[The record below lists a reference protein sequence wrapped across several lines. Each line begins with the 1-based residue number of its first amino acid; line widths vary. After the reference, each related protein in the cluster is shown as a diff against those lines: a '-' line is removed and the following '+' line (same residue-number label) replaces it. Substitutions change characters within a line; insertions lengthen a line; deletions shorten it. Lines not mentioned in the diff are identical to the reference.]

1 VAAAGFVLVVGAVA
15 PAAETAEKYY
25 SLGLAEFHAGRYPTA
40 LQLFERAVRVA
51 PRDPYACYYL
61 GVTNARLRNFD
72 AAIEGLEAA
81 LRARPDFPAAKLE
94 LGAALVEAG
103 RYRDA
108 LQPLQEAQTH
118 ADLEA
123 HASLFLGL
131 AQLRLQ
137 DFEPANENF
146 IRAGERDPALSVP
159 AMYYRGIVDYQQGKV
174 SEASTHFE
182 VVVKERPDS
191 EMGREAAAF
200 LRKIRT
206 GGQKRY
212 QLYATAGL
220 QYDSNVSL
228 APAEEIIDI
237 GTGETISEEADGRA
251 SISVGGIY
259 APWRTEHTEL
269 SVGYEFFQTLYFEE
283 TEFNLQDH
291 RGTVQLW
298 GNWNQFDLGMLGYYD
313 YYFLDLDS
321 FLQEGTVLPWITY
334 SWGAAGETEL
344 FYRMRLHDFFD
355 SDLSRLRDGFNHA
368 TGIHQQ
374 IPLGSP
380 RRYVVFGFEYQH
392 EDPSNS
398 DGQVFGY
405 DALQGD
411 AGISWTFPWDIVSD
425 LVYAFR
431 HQQYISE
438 SAELEE
444 PLGLTRR
451 DEQHRLVFSV
461 SKRLNKYLSLNMGY
475 FGSFNDSNKSSFE
488 YERHLASIETRV
500 RF

>member
-1 VAAAGFVLVVGAVA
+1 VAAAMFAVVAAAAA
-15 PAAETAEKYY
+15 PAAESAEKYY

-40 LQLFERAVRVA
+40 LQLFERAVRAA
-51 PRDPYACYYL
+51 PRDPYARYYL
-61 GVTNARLRNFD
+61 GVTNARLRTFD
-72 AAIEGLEAA
+72 AAVDHLKVA
-81 LRARPDFPAAKLE
+81 LRVKPDFPAAKLE

-103 RYRDA
+103 RYREA
-108 LQPLQEAQTH
+108 VQPLQEAQAH
-118 ADLEA
+118 EELEA

-131 AQLRLQ
+131 AHLRLQ
-137 DFEPANENF
+137 EFDRANENF
-146 IRAGERDPALSVP
+146 IRAGDRDPALWVP
-159 AMYYRGIVDYQQGKV
+159 ASYYRGIVDYQQGRV
-174 SEASTHFE
+174 SEASAHFE
-182 VVVKERPDS
+182 VVVNERPDS

-200 LRKIRT
+200 LTKIRT
-206 GGQKRY
+206 GGRKRY

-228 APAEEIIDI
+228 APDEEIIDI
-237 GTGETISEEADGRA
+237 GTGESISEEADGRA
-251 SISVGGIY
+251 SISVGGVY

-291 RGTVQLW
+291 RATVQFW
-298 GNWNQFDLGMLGYYD
+298 GNWRQLDLGVLGYYD

-321 FLQEGTVLPWITY
+321 FLQEGTVLPWVTF

-344 FYRMRLHDFFD
+344 FYRMRVHDFFGM
-355 SDLSRLRDGFNHA
+355 DLSRLRNGFNHA

-374 IPLGSP
+374 IPIGGP

-392 EDPSNS
+392 EDPDNS

-411 AGISWTFPWDIVSD
+411 AGISWTFPWDIATD

-438 SAELEE
+438 SADLED

-451 DEQHRLVFSV
+451 DELHRVIFSAT
-461 SKRLNKYLSLNMGY
+461 KRLNEYLSLSVGY
-475 FGSFNDSNKSSFE
+475 FGSFSDSNKSSFE
-488 YERHLASIETRV
+488 YQRHLASVETRM